1 MQSLFEDLYSKEVL
15 EEEFGYKR
23 FLQTLIDNRIPYKKT
38 KISTNTILLTE
49 DIINTKVYFIEKGIV
64 SLEKEKNVVSFL
76 GSNQIAGLND
86 YFMAEANVY
95 TAKVIETV
103 TAYEFDKQDIICSI
117 IGMQEGWLY
126 LYLNNRNHENVLIE
140 KCNLMRGNG
149 ESRLRESL
157 EQLGAFFGVEKE
169 GVLRIPKCFTR
180 KLIANYANLSVRSVT
195 HLCGKLIET
204 GFLAENSKSF
214 ILLENYEGSYGR
226 IRTKATS
233 M

>member
-1 MQSLFEDLYSKEVL
+1 
-15 EEEFGYKR
+15 
-23 FLQTLIDNRIPYKKT
+23 T

-157 EQLGAFFGVEKE
+157 EQLGDFFGVEKE

-214 ILLENYEGSYGR
+214 ILLKNYEGSYGR

>member
-1 MQSLFEDLYSKEVL
+1 QSLFEDLYSKKVL

-23 FLQTLIDNRIPYKKT
+23 FLQTLIDNKIPYKKT

-103 TAYEFDKQDIICSI
+103 TAYEFDKEDIFCSI

-126 LYLNNRNHENVLIE
+126 LYLNNRNHENVLIA

-157 EQLGAFFGVEKE
+157 EQLGSFFGTEKE
-169 GVLRIPKCFTR
+169 GVVRIPKCFTR

-214 ILLENYEGSYGR
+214 ILLKNYEGSCSR

-233 M
+233 T

>member
-157 EQLGAFFGVEKE
+157 EQLGDFFGVEKE

-214 ILLENYEGSYGR
+214 ILLKNYEGSYGR

>member
-1 MQSLFEDLYSKEVL
+1 
-15 EEEFGYKR
+15 
-23 FLQTLIDNRIPYKKT
+23 
-38 KISTNTILLTE
+38 
-49 DIINTKVYFIEKGIV
+49 FIEKGIV

-76 GSNQIAGLND
+76 GFNQIAGLND

-103 TAYEFDKQDIICSI
+103 TAYEFDKEDIICSI

-140 KCNLMRGNG
+140 KCNLLRGNG

-157 EQLGAFFGVEKE
+157 EQLGSFFGIEKE

-195 HLCGKLIET
+195 HLCGKLIEN

-214 ILLENYEGSYGR
+214 ILLKNYEGSCGR

-233 M
+233 T